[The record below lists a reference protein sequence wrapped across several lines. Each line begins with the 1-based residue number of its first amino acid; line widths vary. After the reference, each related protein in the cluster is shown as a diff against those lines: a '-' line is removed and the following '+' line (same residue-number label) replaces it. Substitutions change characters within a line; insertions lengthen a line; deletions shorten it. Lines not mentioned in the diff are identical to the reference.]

1 MKANP
6 VSSYDQP
13 VAGMKPRN
21 YKGQDGALEKQG
33 GQHCIKEN
41 AKPNTAEVTEKKVI
55 CIKRFQIYS
64 FKNTQQFV
72 PLLDDGIIM
81 FSDR

>member
-13 VAGMKPRN
+13 VTGMKPRN
-21 YKGQDGALEKQG
+21 YKGQDDALEKQG

-41 AKPNTAEVTEKKVI
+41 ARPNTAEVTEKKI
-55 CIKRFQIYS
+55 TRIKRFHIYS
-64 FKNTQQFV
+64 LKNTQQFV
-72 PLLDDGIIM
+72 QLLDDGVII